1 MTYRNLRYPV
11 DLIQLLSA
19 ALHMSASCVDIGAV
33 INEQLDSLCLYSPSS
48 KQLQRSSVVSSQKI
62 DINAIIKK
70 SPKDR
75 YVFLDCCDL

>member
-19 ALHMSASCVDIGAV
+19 ALHMSASCVDIRAV

-48 KQLQRSSVVSSQKI
+48 KQPAAQFRSI
-62 DINAIIKK
+62 L
-70 SPKDR
+70 PKDWHQR
-75 YVFLDCCDL
+75 HHQEISEG